1 MPCPAEPRAISC
13 GEFLRG
19 GATVSPSS
27 EASPDNAT
35 PATDVEWPI
44 TIAELATR
52 VGMTIRNI
60 RAHQSRGLL
69 PAPIRQGRVACYG
82 LEHETVLVRIK
93 ALQAR
98 GYNLAAIEELLRGGA
113 DEHAALHRL
122 MLAPLVGR
130 DEVTLTWREIA
141 GMFGQEP
148 DADRYRRA
156 VESGLVQPT
165 GDGDLI
171 APSESLLRAAREL
184 VDRGVPFHEL
194 FDMQVE
200 VAGETRDIARRF
212 VELCLRC
219 ALEPYGADD
228 VPPHQWDDVQARF
241 EDLYQRM
248 TSVLG
253 ASFAVSVRRA
263 AEALLA
269 DREGA

>member
-1 MPCPAEPRAISC
+1 
-13 GEFLRG
+13 
-19 GATVSPSS
+19 VSPSS
-27 EASPDNAT
+27 EASPHNAT
-35 PATDVEWPI
+35 PATDAEWPI

-82 LEHETVLVRIK
+82 PEHETVLVRIK
-93 ALQAR
+93 ELQAR
-98 GYNLAAIEELLRGGA
+98 GYNLAAIEELLRSGS
-113 DEHAALHRL
+113 DEHATLHQL
-122 MLAPLVGR
+122 MLAPLLGR
-130 DEVTLTWREIA
+130 DEVTLTWQEIA
-141 GMFGQEP
+141 GMFGQQP

-156 VESGLVQPT
+156 VEAGLVQVT
-165 GDGDLI
+165 GDGDDLV

-184 VDRGVPFHEL
+184 IDQGVPFQEL

-228 VPPHQWDDVQARF
+228 VPPHQWDDVRARF
-241 EDLYQRM
+241 EDLYRRM
-248 TSVLG
+248 TGVLG

-269 DREGA
+269 ERGDEPGGSAG